1 MFSHPQFQYIAIASI
16 NTSPSWTLHPFLD
29 IPPGPVLIQSFE
41 ESGILHPPIVQ
52 QTDNGSFNLICGQR
66 RLYAARH
73 YFRQVSLACLVIQSA
88 LPPSAFFLFILTDQQ
103 TNGLLSPMEAAFFL
117 HYCLDKMEEKQIAE
131 LFLPRLGY
139 KKQTALIH
147 KLTRLTA
154 LEQIIQQHI
163 HAGLISDKTAFELLT
178 LSPEDR
184 LSLALLFDY
193 LQLGSGKQNRLLM
206 LSRDLALRS
215 HTTISSLLKQQEFL
229 EVLTHQEMNVPQKS
243 HLILELLQKQ
253 VYGRSIDAEL
263 EFKEKVK
270 KLQLPGNYEITHS
283 LNFEKD
289 EVYLTETFPDW
300 ESCQKHVARNSSK

>member
-1 MFSHPQFQYIAIASI
+1 MFSHPQFKYIDLSSI

-29 IPPGPVLIQSFE
+29 IPPAPVLKQSFE
-41 ESGILHPPIVQ
+41 ESGILHPPVVQ

-66 RLYAARH
+66 RLYAVRN
-73 YFRQVSLACLVIQSA
+73 YFRQTSLACLVIQPA
-88 LPPSAFFLFILTDQQ
+88 LPPSAFFQFILTDQQ
-103 TNGLLSPMEAAFFL
+103 ANGLLSPMEVAFFL
-117 HYCLDKMEEKQIAE
+117 YYCLDKMAEQQIAE

-154 LEQIIQQHI
+154 LEKIIQQHI

-193 LQLGSGKQNRLLM
+193 LQLGSGKQNRLLI

-215 HTTISSLLKQQEFL
+215 HTTISSLFKQQEFL

-253 VYGRSIDAEL
+253 VYCRSTDAEHD
-263 EFKEKVK
+263 FKEKVK
-270 KLQLPGNYEITHS
+270 KLKLPGNYEITHS

-300 ESCQKHVARNSSK
+300 ESCKNHVASKQQ